1 VKENWLQLQMS
12 SLHELNRDDE
22 TLAVLEKLLISFPS
36 KTYWKDMLTNVKNA
50 GGLTDRGHVELFRLK
65 RAAEVLEPSE
75 MVEMA
80 ELSMAIGVPG
90 DAKSILE
97 SGFASKE
104 LGAGASKDRENRL
117 LNKARADSA
126 ADQKTLDAQAQQA
139 ANAAKGDLDTKIGE
153 AYASYGQYDKA
164 VEAITRGLKKGGV
177 TAEDEANLHLGEALF
192 ASKKYVEAASAFK
205 AVKSDSKYARIARL
219 WAILANNKK

>member
-1 VKENWLQLQMS
+1 LQMS

-139 ANAAKGDLDTKIGE
+139 TNAAKGDLDTKIGE

-164 VEAITRGLKKGGV
+164 IEAITRGLKKGGV
-177 TAEDEANLHLGEALF
+177 TAEDEANLHLGQALF
-192 ASKKYVEAASAFK
+192 ASKKYGEAASAFK
-205 AVKSDSKYARIARL
+205 AVKSDSKYSRIARL